1 MPAKKRRREEWIDPR
16 APTELIGE
24 LAARCS
30 DLEDF
35 IRDSIEVL
43 SRLGVEVVLSDEAET
58 YELRCR
64 NREVVKIA
72 RDAYDL
78 GYSFM
83 ELKALRHDLDLL
95 LAKHAGSWRSAAS
108 RTKTKQRRDAE
119 FLQAYAT
126 RMKEEGRVEI
136 KTLAEEIGVGKST
149 AYSIVQ
155 NLSEFLEN
163 EARRLRHQQPRLPR
177 RAVVDSLVE
186 RHGDRPGVNRQTV
199 EKAIAGVK

>member
-1 MPAKKRRREEWIDPR
+1 MPAKKRRREKWIDPR
-16 APTELIGE
+16 APTELIGD

-30 DLEDF
+30 DLEDVV
-35 IRDSIEVL
+35 RASIEAL

-95 LAKHAGSWRSAAS
+95 LAKHAGSFKSAAS
-108 RTKTKQRRDAE
+108 RTKTKQKRDAE
-119 FLQAYAT
+119 FLEAYAT
-126 RMKEEGRVEI
+126 RMKQGRVKI
-136 KTLAEEIGVGKST
+136 QTLADEIGVKKSK

-155 NLSEFLEN
+155 EFEEPLGE
-163 EARRLRHQQPRLPR
+163 EARDLRAQQPRLSR
-177 RAVVDSLVE
+177 KAIVSVLVDKH
-186 RHGDRPGVNRQTV
+186 RGRPGINRQTV
-199 EKAIAGVK
+199 EKALAYLK